1 MSWLGRLLRP
11 RGGNEAHTLLKLRV
25 TRFHQLLSSYGSLL
39 SLAEDAA
46 EKQGGGFIL
55 DRQYAV
61 ALVEKV
67 AELAESVAFDLNVLT
82 SQRNLP
88 FYEQVERLRDEL
100 RSLLAETGA
109 DTRARPGEAAAPT
122 IPPAALAAALA
133 RSPVI
138 YRERGQVACRGVAA
152 GPVCILAHG
161 IEPGAVPQGCVLVA
175 DDLLAEHGALESM
188 RKAGAVLLDC
198 SGVGGPAARLARELR
213 IPAILGLG
221 DATSRLSSG
230 AWVTVDADENVVYQ
244 GRIAELL
251 DYYHSTH
258 LAAEEEPEYAL
269 LRSVRRAAFS
279 LTLAADR
286 AEPALPDCRTIHD
299 LINLAHSLAGDAM
312 AELLTTRRRDAG
324 AEVHLAGAPWCEVHV
339 TRLEHFPGRGGRG
352 NALTAE
358 APSRPLRAFFEGLGN
373 SRSAVHHV
381 SGLPPVVVVAVA
393 TEEHALAALA
403 FPGGFDMLDATA
415 AGAREANSIF
425 CRFAPK
431 GEADPK
437 GARGALAAG
446 VLGRLGFTVVQTGR
460 EVSGWIRG
468 LPSAE
473 IEERVCTLGRLRTRL
488 AEHGIS
494 GWGSPEA
501 ESEVDDFLR
510 SCA

>member
-1 MSWLGRLLRP
+1 MSWLSRVLRP
-11 RGGNEAHTLLKLRV
+11 RSGSETHTLLKLRV
-25 TRFHQLLSSYGSLL
+25 TRFRQLLLSYGTLL

-55 DRQYAV
+55 DRQYVV
-61 ALVEKV
+61 ALAEQV

-100 RSLLAETGA
+100 RSLLAEGGA
-109 DTRARPGEAAAPT
+109 NTRARPSEAAAPT
-122 IPPAALAAALA
+122 VPPAALAAALA

-152 GPVCILAHG
+152 GPVCNLG
-161 IEPGAVPQGCVLVA
+161 RGLELEAVPRGCVLVA
-175 DDLLAEHGALESM
+175 DDLLAEHGALDSI
-188 RKAGAVLLDC
+188 RQAGAVLLDRG
-198 SGVGGPAARLARELR
+198 GVGGPAARLARELR

-221 DATSRLSSG
+221 DATSLLSSG
-230 AWVTVDADENVVYQ
+230 TWVTVDADENVVYQ

-251 DYYHSTH
+251 DYYLSTH

-269 LRSVRRAAFS
+269 LRSVRRTAFS

-286 AEPALPDCRTIHD
+286 AEPDLKDCRTIHD
-299 LINLAHSLAGDAM
+299 LIHLAHSLAGDAM

-324 AEVHLAGAPWCEVHV
+324 AEVHLAGAPWCKVHV
-339 TRLEHFPGRGGRG
+339 TRLEHFPGRGARG
-352 NALTAE
+352 EALTAE
-358 APSRPLRAFFEGLGN
+358 PPSRPLRALLKGLAAP
-373 SRSAVHHV
+373 RSSVSHV
-381 SGLPPVVVVAVA
+381 SGLPPCAVDAVA
-393 TEEHALAALA
+393 TDEHALAVMAL
-403 FPGGFDMLDATA
+403 PGGFDMLDATA
-415 AGAREANSIF
+415 ARAREANSIY
-425 CRFAPK
+425 CRFAPR

-446 VLGRLGFTVVQTGR
+446 VLGRLGFTVALTGR

-473 IEERVCTLGRLRTRL
+473 IEERVCILGRLRTRL

-494 GWGSPEA
+494 GWGCPGA
-501 ESEVDDFLR
+501 EPDVDAFLR
-510 SCA
+510 SGG